1 MLLNTHTDPKAAAEM
16 FSSNA
21 EARELMTELSS
32 ILGGH
37 FEKLGADND
46 AQIAAAQQAAF
57 DAELAKHGPLAQAA
71 MLKHAAQQKDS
82 SSSSSTNSSQTAAS
96 TKQKKTKIVEVEVE
110 EVDPV
115 ANDVALVLADTELKS
130 LLMDPELQ
138 RVLQQC
144 GEPGKLRHFM
154 SHPEFGPKIKRLAQA
169 GLVQIQ

>member
-1 MLLNTHTDPKAAAEM
+1 M

-37 FEKLGADND
+37 FEKLGTDND
-46 AQIAAAQQAAF
+46 AKQAAAQQAAF
-57 DAELAKHGPLAQAA
+57 EAELAKHGPLAQAA

-82 SSSSSTNSSQTAAS
+82 SSNSSSSTSKPQAAVS
-96 TKQKKTKIVEVEVE
+96 IKQKKKKIEEVKVE

-115 ANDVALVLADTELKS
+115 ANDVARVLADTELKT

-144 GEPGKLRHFM
+144 AEPGKLRHFM

>member
-1 MLLNTHTDPKAAAEM
+1 M

-46 AQIAAAQQAAF
+46 AKQAAAQQAAF

-71 MLKHAAQQKDS
+71 MLKHAAQQQDSSSNNS
-82 SSSSSTNSSQTAAS
+82 SSSSSSRPHAAAAS
-96 TKQKKTKIVEVEVE
+96 AKQKKKKIEEVDVE

-115 ANDVALVLADTELKS
+115 ANDVARVLADNELKT

-144 GEPGKLRHFM
+144 GEPGKLRYFM

-169 GLVQIQ
+169 GLVQIH